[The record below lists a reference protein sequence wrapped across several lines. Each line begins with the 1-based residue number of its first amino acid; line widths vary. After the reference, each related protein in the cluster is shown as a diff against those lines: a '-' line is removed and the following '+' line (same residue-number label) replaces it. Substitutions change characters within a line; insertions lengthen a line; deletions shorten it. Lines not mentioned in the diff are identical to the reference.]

1 MSSIKIGFIGF
12 GEVASI
18 FSKEMSNKGVEIRIY
33 DILISQKNG
42 LESIKSRILN
52 DNIQINSLKE
62 VIINSNYIMSTVH
75 SQFAKNVAKECA
87 PYLKPTNVYIDLNS
101 TSPFVKIEVSRII
114 KSSKAGFVE
123 GAILG
128 AVGVTGSNTHVLTA
142 GKKGKEIAEIFT
154 NLGLNFSYY
163 SPEIG
168 KASMFKMLRSIF
180 SKGIEAILLE
190 FLITGKKAGIEKD
203 LWDDIN
209 SFLSKKSFDKI
220 AANWMQTH
228 ALACE
233 RRYHEITQVVETMKE
248 LGVEPIM
255 TSGTEAFFRR
265 SLSLGLK
272 DVFLKKP
279 DSFEKVIDFME
290 KKTSNT

>member
-1 MSSIKIGFIGF
+1 MSSVKIAFIGF
-12 GEVASI
+12 GEVASV
-18 FSKEMSNKGVEIRIY
+18 FSKEMSNKGAEIRVY
-33 DILISQKNG
+33 DILITQKNG
-42 LESIKSRILN
+42 LEIIRSRILN
-52 DNIQINSLKE
+52 NNIQINSLKE
-62 VIINSNYIMSTVH
+62 VIINSDYIISTVH

-87 PYLKPTNVYIDLNS
+87 QYLKPNNIYIDLNS
-101 TSPFVKIEVSRII
+101 TSPFVKIEISRII
-114 KSSKAGFVE
+114 ESSKVDFVE

-128 AVGVTGSNTHVLTA
+128 AVGITGPKTHALTT
-142 GKKGKEIAEIFT
+142 GGKGKEVAEIFT

-190 FLITGKKAGIEKD
+190 FLIAGKKAGMEKD
-203 LWDDIN
+203 LWKDII
-209 SFLSKKSFDKI
+209 SFLSEKSFDKI

-228 ALACE
+228 AIAYE
-233 RRYHEITQVVETMKE
+233 RRYHEITQVVETMKK
-248 LGVEPIM
+248 LGIEPIM

-272 DVFLKKP
+272 ENFLKKP
-279 DSFEKVIDFME
+279 DSFEEVIDFME
-290 KKTSNT
+290 KKTNKT

>member
-1 MSSIKIGFIGF
+1 MSSVKIGFIGF

-18 FSKEMSNKGVEIRIY
+18 FSKEMSNKGAEIRVY

-42 LESIKSRILN
+42 LEIIRNRILN
-52 DNIQINSLKE
+52 NNIQINSLKE
-62 VIINSNYIMSTVH
+62 VIINSDYIISTVH

-87 PYLKPTNVYIDLNS
+87 QYLKPNNIYIDLNS
-101 TSPFVKIEVSRII
+101 TSPFVKIEISRII
-114 KSSKAGFVE
+114 ESSKADFVE

-128 AVGVTGSNTHVLTA
+128 AVGITGPKTHALAT
-142 GKKGKEIAEIFT
+142 GGKGKEVAEIFT

-190 FLITGKKAGIEKD
+190 FLIAGKKAGMEKD
-203 LWDDIN
+203 LWKDII
-209 SFLSKKSFDKI
+209 SFLSEKSFDKI

-228 ALACE
+228 ALAYE

-248 LGVEPIM
+248 LGIEPIM

-272 DVFLKKP
+272 ENFLKKP
-279 DSFEKVIDFME
+279 DSFEEVIDFME
-290 KKTSNT
+290 KKTNKT

>member
-1 MSSIKIGFIGF
+1 MSSVKIAFIGF
-12 GEVASI
+12 GEVASV
-18 FSKEMSNKGVEIRIY
+18 FSKEMSNKGAEIRVY
-33 DILISQKNG
+33 DILITQKNG
-42 LESIKSRILN
+42 LEIIRSRILN
-52 DNIQINSLKE
+52 NNIQINSLKE
-62 VIINSNYIMSTVH
+62 VIINSDYIISTVH

-87 PYLKPTNVYIDLNS
+87 QYLKPNNIYIDLNS
-101 TSPFVKIEVSRII
+101 TSPFVKIEISRII
-114 KSSKAGFVE
+114 ESSKVDFVE

-128 AVGVTGSNTHVLTA
+128 AVGITGPKTHALTT
-142 GKKGKEIAEIFT
+142 GGKGKEVAEIFT

-190 FLITGKKAGIEKD
+190 FLIAGKKAGMEKD
-203 LWDDIN
+203 LWKDII
-209 SFLSKKSFDKI
+209 SFLSEKSFDKI

-228 ALACE
+228 ALAYE

-248 LGVEPIM
+248 LGIEPIM

-272 DVFLKKP
+272 ENFLKKP
-279 DSFEKVIDFME
+279 DSFEEVIDFME
-290 KKTSNT
+290 KKTNKT

>member
-1 MSSIKIGFIGF
+1 MSSVKIGFIGF

-18 FSKEMSNKGVEIRIY
+18 FSKEMSNKGAEIRVY

-42 LESIKSRILN
+42 LEIIGNRILN
-52 DNIQINSLKE
+52 NNIQINSLKE
-62 VIINSNYIMSTVH
+62 VIINSDYIISTVH

-87 PYLKPTNVYIDLNS
+87 QYLKPNNFYIDLNS
-101 TSPFVKIEVSRII
+101 TSPFVKIEISRII
-114 KSSKAGFVE
+114 ESSKADFVE

-128 AVGVTGSNTHVLTA
+128 AVGITGPKTHALTT
-142 GKKGKEIAEIFT
+142 GGKGKEVAEIFT

-190 FLITGKKAGIEKD
+190 FLIAGKKAGMEKD
-203 LWDDIN
+203 LWKDII
-209 SFLSKKSFDKI
+209 SFLSEKSFDKI

-228 ALACE
+228 ALAYE

-248 LGVEPIM
+248 LGIEPIM
-255 TSGTEAFFRR
+255 TSGTQAFFRR

-272 DVFLKKP
+272 ENFLKKP
-279 DSFEKVIDFME
+279 DSFEEVIDFME
-290 KKTSNT
+290 KKTNKT

>member
-1 MSSIKIGFIGF
+1 MSSVKIGFIGF

-18 FSKEMSNKGVEIRIY
+18 FSKEMSNKGAEIRIY

-42 LESIKSRILN
+42 LEIIGNRILN
-52 DNIQINSLKE
+52 NNIQINSLKE
-62 VIINSNYIMSTVH
+62 VIINSDYIISTVH
-75 SQFAKNVAKECA
+75 SQFAKNVANECA
-87 PYLKPTNVYIDLNS
+87 QYLKPNNFYIDLNS
-101 TSPFVKIEVSRII
+101 TSPFVKIEISRII
-114 KSSKAGFVE
+114 ESSKADFVE

-128 AVGVTGSNTHVLTA
+128 AVGVTG
-142 GKKGKEIAEIFT
+142 FT

-190 FLITGKKAGIEKD
+190 FLISGKKAGMEKD
-203 LWDDIN
+203 LWKDII
-209 SFLSKKSFDKI
+209 SFLSEKSFDKI
-220 AANWMQTH
+220 ATNWMQTH
-228 ALACE
+228 AIAYE

-248 LGVEPIM
+248 LGIEPIM

-265 SLSLGLK
+265 SLSLGMK